1 MYLTILMQNLNY
13 KETLM
18 STNNKDKLVLDL
30 GALYV
35 SLCYTYAILDSNKK
49 TIKKAYT
56 YMKEL
61 YLKEAEVEFAEDIL
75 EVLPEAEI
83 TSEMLFHCY
92 DSVEDAINLNK
103 LFSDDRKS
111 YMLITALVAIVREA
125 AQDKMD
131 AELLQETIK
140 DGVDMDIKEASNI
153 LQVFLNGPWIKTLMV
168 NRPGMMKT
176 TTQSNPETYGVYDKR
191 KNTAKSFLEDDKSF
205 AYMNR
210 THSVSAWFARE
221 LSNYS
226 DHLKG
231 TAGGGSSNEPV
242 EWACIADLLSGV
254 AQSGDAATERD
265 WAEGTAVTVTFT
277 GVNLPGVALRIEPI
291 QFTVNETKY
300 LASQI
305 EALNELANRAEG
317 ICVTPESL
325 LFGKNIEVKLTTTH
339 AKFTNSKEFKDYDLS
354 LVNIDRPAQD
364 LVEQIKGVLSKPEDE
379 RPELVTG
386 LFYGVPGSGKSMLA
400 NFVGSELGR
409 PVIKKTYAELQSMYV
424 GEGEKNLSEAFA
436 EAEME
441 GAILLIDE
449 LDSIAGNRKDADKN
463 YQKTFVN
470 QLLTELDSFKGI
482 FLATS
487 NFMDG
492 LDPAVLRR
500 LFLKVKFDFLD
511 EEQLETAFKLYFPK
525 LKRSKLGFLPYLT
538 PGDFKAVKE
547 AAQFDVQKLTIK
559 RVRELLEQEIEIKKL
574 TLQEALTAEK
584 TVGYHI

>member
-1 MYLTILMQNLNY
+1 
-13 KETLM
+13 M

-49 TIKKAYT
+49 TIKKAYD
-56 YMKEL
+56 YMKGL
-61 YLKEAEVEFAEDIL
+61 YLKEAENEFPEDIL
-75 EVLPEAEI
+75 EILPESEI
-83 TSEMLFHCY
+83 TAEMLFHCY
-92 DSVEDAINLNK
+92 DSVEDAVNLNK
-103 LFSDDRKS
+103 LFSDDRRN
-111 YMLITALVAIVREA
+111 YMLMTSFVAIVREA

-131 AELLQETIK
+131 AELLQDTTK
-140 DGVDMDIKEASNI
+140 DGVDMDIKDAANI

-191 KNTAKSFLEDDKSF
+191 KNTATSFLEDNKSF

-221 LSNYS
+221 LGNYS
-226 DHLKG
+226 NHLKG
-231 TAGGGSSNEPV
+231 MSSGVNVDVV
-242 EWACIADLLSGV
+242 EWESIADLLSGT
-254 AQSGDAATERD
+254 AQSGDACTERD

-291 QFTVNETKY
+291 QFTTNETKY

-317 ICVTPESL
+317 ICVTPDSL
-325 LFGKNIEVKLTTTH
+325 LFGKDIEVKLTTTH
-339 AKFTNSKEFKDYDLS
+339 AKFSNSKEFKDYDLS

-400 NFVGSELGR
+400 NFIGSELGR

-487 NFMDG
+487 NFMEG

-500 LFLKVKFDFLD
+500 LFLKVKFNFLD

-547 AAQFDVQKLTIK
+547 AAQFDVQKLTVK

-574 TLQEALTAEK
+574 TLGEALTAEK

>member
-1 MYLTILMQNLNY
+1 MSKNRN
-13 KETLM
+13 TLV
-18 STNNKDKLVLDL
+18 SDL

-35 SLCYTYAILDSNKK
+35 SLCYTYAILDLNRNVV
-49 TIKKAYT
+49 KKAYNF
-56 YMKEL
+56 MKDL
-61 YLKEAEVEFAEDIL
+61 YVEEAQEAFPEEIL
-75 EVLPEAEI
+75 EVLAPTEVTAD
-83 TSEMLFHCY
+83 MFFHCY
-92 DSVEDAINLNK
+92 DSMEDALDYNK
-103 LFSDDRKS
+103 LFTDDKKS
-111 YMLITALVAIVREA
+111 YMMMTSAIAHVREK
-125 AQDKMD
+125 AQDAMD
-131 AELLQETIK
+131 AELLTDKTK
-140 DGVDMDIKEASNI
+140 DGADMDTAEAAKI
-153 LQVFLNGPWIKTLMV
+153 LQEFLNGPWIKTLMIQ
-168 NRPGMMKT
+168 RPGMLRT

-191 KNTAKSFLEDDKSF
+191 KNTATAFLEEDKSF

-210 THSVSAWFARE
+210 THAISAWFARE
-221 LSNYS
+221 LGNYS
-226 DHLKG
+226 NHLKG
-231 TAGGGSSNEPV
+231 LANGNNNDHSDEISFLS
-242 EWACIADLLSGV
+242 DLLSGIAV
-254 AQSGDAATERD
+254 SSDTATERD
-265 WAEGTAVTVTFT
+265 WAEGSAVMVTFT

-305 EALNELANRAEG
+305 EALNELANKAEG

-325 LFGKNIEVKLTTTH
+325 LFGKDIKVDLTTTH
-339 AKFTNSKEFKDYDLS
+339 AKFSNTKEFKDYDLS

-364 LVEQIKGVLSKPEDE
+364 LVAQIKGVLSKPEDE
-379 RPELVTG
+379 RPDLVTG

-400 NFVGSELGR
+400 NYIGSELGR

-424 GEGEKNLSEAFA
+424 GEGEKQLSEAFA

-470 QLLTELDSFKGI
+470 QLLTELDNFKGI

-511 EEQLETAFKLYFPK
+511 DEQLETAFKLYFPK
-525 LKRSKLGFLPYLT
+525 LKRSKLGHMPYLT
-538 PGDFKAVKE
+538 PGDFRAVKE
-547 AAQFDVQKLTIK
+547 AAQFDMQKLTVK
-559 RVRELLEQEIEIKKL
+559 RVRELLNHEIDVKKL
-574 TLQEALTAEK
+574 TLREALVAEK
-584 TVGYHI
+584 TVGYHL

>member
-1 MYLTILMQNLNY
+1 MYLTILMRNLNY

-49 TIKKAYT
+49 TIKKAYD
-56 YMKEL
+56 YMKGL
-61 YLKEAEVEFAEDIL
+61 YLKEAENEFPEDIL
-75 EVLPEAEI
+75 EILPESEI
-83 TSEMLFHCY
+83 TAEMLFHCY
-92 DSVEDAINLNK
+92 DSVEDAVNLNK
-103 LFSDDRKS
+103 LFSDDRRN
-111 YMLITALVAIVREA
+111 YMLMTSFVAIVREA

-131 AELLQETIK
+131 AELLQDTTK
-140 DGVDMDIKEASNI
+140 DGVDMDIKDAANI

-191 KNTAKSFLEDDKSF
+191 KNTATSFLEDNKSF

-221 LSNYS
+221 LGNYS
-226 DHLKG
+226 NHLKG
-231 TAGGGSSNEPV
+231 MSSGVNVDVV
-242 EWACIADLLSGV
+242 EWESIADLLSGT
-254 AQSGDAATERD
+254 AQSGDACTERD

-291 QFTVNETKY
+291 QFTTNETKY

-317 ICVTPESL
+317 ICVTPDSL
-325 LFGKNIEVKLTTTH
+325 LFGKDIEVKLTTTH
-339 AKFTNSKEFKDYDLS
+339 AKFSNSKEFRDYDLS

-400 NFVGSELGR
+400 NFIGSELGR

-487 NFMDG
+487 NFMEG

-500 LFLKVKFDFLD
+500 LFLKVKFNFLD

-547 AAQFDVQKLTIK
+547 AAQFDVQKLTVK

-574 TLQEALTAEK
+574 TLGEALTAEK